1 MTLEHLFKFSTLDPQ
16 EKTEGGTRK
25 RASKEN
31 FPALIGM
38 SLYKINLNQGGVRE
52 PHWHANADELGY
64 CLNGEAL
71 ISLYDTDDTKA
82 TFLIQPGDA
91 YFIPSG
97 ALHDIEN
104 VGTGTAEIIACFN
117 SDHVEDFGLSGTLGA
132 FSNAVLG
139 NTWSVK
145 AASLDSFKRDT
156 ANVFAKLRKG
166 PIIIPNEARYATP
179 YSYNLEGSEPLIK
192 NDGGSARMARK
203 NVWPIVNDLALYSL
217 ILTDTGMREPHWHP
231 KTAELGFIKSG
242 KGRMSI
248 LNPAGFVDTYIM
260 EEGDI
265 YFIPKAYPHH
275 IENLGID
282 QNLSIMIFFD
292 QEMPKDVGFTAS
304 VRSYSDEIL
313 ATITAQSPEF
323 FSPLKKY
330 YRDAF
335 IVNKINPS

>member
-1 MTLEHLFKFSTLDPQ
+1 MTLNHLFKFSTLVPQ
-16 EKTEGGTRK
+16 EKTIAGTRK

-31 FPALIGM
+31 FPALVGM
-38 SLYKINLNQGGVRE
+38 SLYKINLNKAGVRE

-64 CLNGEAL
+64 CLTGEAI
-71 ISLYDTDDTKA
+71 ISLYDTNDTKA
-82 TFLIQPGDA
+82 TFLIEAGDA

-104 VGTGTAEIIACFN
+104 VGAGNLEILACFN
-117 SDHVEDFGLSGTLGA
+117 SDHVEDFGLVGTLGA

-139 NTWSVK
+139 NTWNVK
-145 AASLDSFKRDT
+145 GTVFEDYKRDT
-156 ANVFAKLRKG
+156 TNVFARTRKG
-166 PIIIPNEARYATP
+166 PITIPNDTRYATP
-179 YSYNLEGSEPLIK
+179 YSFKLGKSAPLIT

-203 NVWPIVNDLALYSL
+203 NVWPIVKDLSLYSL
-217 ILTDTGMREPHWHP
+217 ILTGSGMREPHWHP
-231 KTAELGFIKSG
+231 ETAELGFIKSG
-242 KGRMSI
+242 QGRMSI

-275 IENLGID
+275 IENLKLQED
-282 QNLSIMIFFD
+282 LSIMIFFD
-292 QEMPKDVGFTAS
+292 QDMPKDVGLTAS
-304 VRSYSDEIL
+304 LRSYSDEVL
-313 ATITAQSPEF
+313 TTITEQSPFLFEQ
-323 FSPLKKY
+323 LKKY